1 MSPYTMAVVAVLPYL
16 DHRQTVTHSAMN
28 AIGVMTALLTEV
40 KVFMTHDVVIQLT
53 EFCLK
58 YTQTSMRKLSAC
70 TGCHDTSNTN
80 EDHVTKDRQLTGC
93 WSRSKQLVGTFMHS
107 ILHVCLP
114 NAKGCMSSR
123 LQSRCSGDQTR
134 TYSNVLTV
142 LCALHFLVCRTYIY
156 NLVPYA
162 IP

>member
-1 MSPYTMAVVAVLPYL
+1 MAAAAVLPYL
-16 DHRQTVTHSAMN
+16 DHRQIVTHSAIN

-80 EDHVTKDRQLTGC
+80 EDHVTKNRLLTGC
-93 WSRSKQLVGTFMHS
+93 RSRSKQLVGTFMH
-107 ILHVCLP
+107 LHPTL
-114 NAKGCMSSR
+114 
-123 LQSRCSGDQTR
+123 
-134 TYSNVLTV
+134 
-142 LCALHFLVCRTYIY
+142 
-156 NLVPYA
+156 
-162 IP
+162 